1 VFWREQLVW
10 RWWRAFELVVGDVQ
24 FAHLGLVLLA
34 CLGEVCGVLGIVV
47 GMEKDGVEEGMGVER
62 DEEASGV
69 LRIAEEENVDLG
81 VGLGDKGVDVGVSI
95 ERGTEGER
103 DLVKEQE
110 TYASTILGRR
120 KADFTNEEKQGRKRS
135 LPEGFKKSTSAT
147 RNRKRK
153 KPVDTIDEL
162 FSGLA

>member
-1 VFWREQLVW
+1 
-10 RWWRAFELVVGDVQ
+10 
-24 FAHLGLVLLA
+24 
-34 CLGEVCGVLGIVV
+34 
-47 GMEKDGVEEGMGVER
+47 MGVER

-69 LRIAEEENVDLG
+69 LRTAEEENVDLG
-81 VGLGDKGVDVGVSI
+81 VGYGDEGVDVGVSV

-103 DLVKEQE
+103 DLVKEEE

-120 KADFTNEEKQGRKRS
+120 KAEFTHEEKQGRKRS
-135 LPEGFKKSTSAT
+135 LPEAFKMSTSAA

-153 KPVDTIDEL
+153 KPVDAIDEL